1 MATRKKLSNFTTY
14 DFSNID
20 PSTYLVGVVA
30 NNQNLNINSQS
41 LYNTFDKKGA
51 AASAETAAISAA
63 NSLMRTEVKSVSSYL
78 QDEIDNITG
87 GGGGSGDNGIVWITS
102 SDNPYINA
110 RDALL
115 NNKLP
120 VYSASPFILNPIY
133 AYFKDMS
140 SDGIR
145 FCTLADCNTTFTEYL
160 VKSDNSVSATEVH
173 MAKDS
178 MAVFTAGESN
188 LFTKVQNAV
197 GASQD
202 VTVLSSVGAKQR
214 NRLNLTINIGSDTY
228 YFNMVK
234 NDGTNNI
241 FKLTST
247 GWEKVT

>member
-51 AASAETAAISAA
+51 AASAETAAVSAA
-63 NSLMRTEVKSVSSYL
+63 NYLMRTEVKSVSSYL
-78 QDEIDNITG
+78 QDEIDNISS
-87 GGGGSGDNGIVWITS
+87 GGGSGNNGIVWITS
-102 SDNPYINA
+102 SDNPYTNA

-120 VYSASPFILNPIY
+120 VYSASPVILNPIY

-145 FCTLADCNTTFTEYL
+145 FCTPADSNTTFTEYL

-178 MAVFTAGESN
+178 MAVFTAGEAN

-197 GASQD
+197 GESQE
-202 VTVLSSVGAKQR
+202 VTVLSSVGATQKYH
-214 NRLNLTINIGSDTY
+214 LDLTLHNGTTTY
-228 YFNMVK
+228 YFNMITTAG
-234 NDGTNNI
+234 NNNI
-241 FKLTST
+241 YKLTST